1 MNPPGSDAIVHRGG
15 GGAPSNIQQ
24 IGNLVRFWVHYDNT
38 LTELNKQT
46 KQVRDMRKNYEA
58 QILQGLKGVN
68 MSHPVI
74 QIAGGRLT
82 VGEEKHT
89 QPLSFKTL
97 ETLLHQYHRQKPGK
111 PDDTKEILNFIRQN
125 RTSEISE
132 ILKRTHTPSPEG

>member
-1 MNPPGSDAIVHRGG
+1 
-15 GGAPSNIQQ
+15 
-24 IGNLVRFWVHYDNT
+24 
-38 LTELNKQT
+38 
-46 KQVRDMRKNYEA
+46 MRKNYEA

-89 QPLSFKTL
+89 QALNFKTL
-97 ETLLHQYHRQKPGK
+97 ETLLHQYYRQKPGR

-125 RTSEISE
+125 RTSEVSE
-132 ILKRTHTPSPEG
+132 ILKRIYTPSPEG